1 MSYKSSN
8 PGAQTG
14 KKRLP
19 NPHAKSLKPSRI
31 AAPRVQSQPIPV
43 DNSLP
48 VNRERIR
55 TQGGAAKLKPGQRA
69 KAPFKVPPISHENPF
84 R

>member
-1 MSYKSSN
+1 MSYKSPN

-19 NPHAKSLKPSRI
+19 NPHAKNLKPSKI
-31 AAPRVQSQPIPV
+31 AAPRVQSEPIPV
-43 DNSLP
+43 DNSVP
-48 VNRERIR
+48 VSRERI
-55 TQGGAAKLKPGQRA
+55 TQGGAKLKAGQRA
-69 KAPFKVPPISHENPF
+69 KAPFKVPPMHSANPW